1 MKARNGPTDEGRV
14 PTSKEGR
21 RLNVLVVDDHPVVRA
36 GLQSIIDAQPD
47 METVAEAASGEEA
60 IDLFRRLQPAVT
72 LMDLRMPGLG
82 GVEAIRAIHRSFP
95 DACLLVLT
103 TYDGDE
109 EIHRALQAGARA
121 YLLKDM
127 PREELVEAIRA
138 VHAGA
143 HRLSPAAAAHL
154 AEREHQSELTS
165 REIEV
170 VERIAAGMSNK
181 QIAADLGI
189 GEATVKTHVNNI
201 MGKLD
206 ATDRTHAVT
215 VALRR
220 GFIRL

>member
-1 MKARNGPTDEGRV
+1 MKKND
-14 PTSKEGR
+14 R
-21 RLNVLVVDDHPVVRA
+21 RLSVLVVDDHPVVRA
-36 GLQSIIDAQPD
+36 GLRAMIDAQPD

-60 IDLFRRLQPAVT
+60 IDLFRRHQPAVT
-72 LMDLRMPGLG
+72 LMDLRMPGIG
-82 GVEAIRAIHRSFP
+82 GVEAIGTIHRSFP
-95 DACLLVLT
+95 DACILVLT

-109 EIHRALQAGARA
+109 DIHRALQAGARA

-127 PREELVEAIRA
+127 PREELIETIRA
-138 VHAGA
+138 VHGGA

-154 AEREHQSELTS
+154 AERVHQSELTS

-170 VERIAAGMSNK
+170 VERIAGGMSNK

-201 MGKLD
+201 MGKLG

-215 VALRR
+215 VAVRR

>member
-1 MKARNGPTDEGRV
+1 MKKGD
-14 PTSKEGR
+14 R
-21 RLNVLVVDDHPVVRA
+21 RLSVLVVDDHPVVRA
-36 GLQSIIDAQPD
+36 GLRAMIDAQPD

-60 IDLFRRLQPAVT
+60 LELFRRHQPAVT
-72 LMDLRMPGLG
+72 LMDMRMPGLG
-82 GVEAIRAIHRSFP
+82 GVEAIEAIRRSFP
-95 DACLLVLT
+95 DACILVLT
-103 TYDGDE
+103 TWDGDE
-109 EIHRALQAGARA
+109 DIHRALQAGARA

-127 PREELVEAIRA
+127 PREELIETIRA

-143 HRLSPAAAAHL
+143 HRLSPAVAAHL

-170 VERIAAGMSNK
+170 VERIAGGMSNK

-201 MGKLD
+201 MGKLG

-215 VALRR
+215 VAVRR

>member
-1 MKARNGPTDEGRV
+1 MKKND
-14 PTSKEGR
+14 R
-21 RLNVLVVDDHPVVRA
+21 RLSVLVVDDHPVVRA
-36 GLQSIIDAQPD
+36 GLLAMIDAQPD

-60 IDLFRRLQPAVT
+60 IDLFRRHQPAVT
-72 LMDLRMPGLG
+72 LMDLRMPGIG
-82 GVEAIRAIHRSFP
+82 GVEAIGTIHRSFP
-95 DACLLVLT
+95 DACILVLT

-109 EIHRALQAGARA
+109 DIHRALQAGARA

-127 PREELVEAIRA
+127 PREELVETIRA
-138 VHAGA
+138 VHGGA
-143 HRLSPAAAAHL
+143 HRLSPAVAAHL
-154 AEREHQSELTS
+154 AERVHQSELTS

-170 VERIAAGMSNK
+170 VERIARGMSNK

-201 MGKLD
+201 MGKLG

>member
-1 MKARNGPTDEGRV
+1 MKPRSGPTDEDRV
-14 PTSKEGR
+14 PTNKAGQ
-21 RLNVLVVDDHPVVRA
+21 RLSVLVVDDHPVVRA
-36 GLQSIIDAQPD
+36 GLQAMVDAQPD

-60 IDLFRRLQPAVT
+60 IDLFRRHQPAVT
-72 LMDLRMPGLG
+72 LMDLRMPGMG
-82 GVEAIRAIHRSFP
+82 GVEAIEAIHRSFP
-95 DACLLVLT
+95 DACILVLT

-109 EIHRALQAGARA
+109 DIHRALHAGARA

-127 PREELVEAIRA
+127 PRDELIDTIRA

-143 HRLSPAAAAHL
+143 HRLSPAVAAHL

-170 VERIAAGMSNK
+170 VERIAGGMSNK

-201 MGKLD
+201 MGKLG

-215 VALRR
+215 VAVRR

>member
-1 MKARNGPTDEGRV
+1 MAMTQAE
-14 PTSKEGR
+14 R
-21 RLNVLVVDDHPVVRA
+21 RLGVLVVDDHPVVRA
-36 GLQSIIDAQPD
+36 GLKSMLDAQPD
-47 METVAEAASGEEA
+47 MTTVAEAASGEEA
-60 IDLFRRLQPAVT
+60 VDLFRRHHPDVT
-72 LMDLRMPGLG
+72 LMDLRMPGIG
-82 GVEAIRAIHRSFP
+82 GVEAIARIHRSAP
-95 DACLLVLT
+95 EACILVLT

-109 EIHRALQAGARA
+109 DIHRALQAGARA
-121 YLLKDM
+121 YLLKDT
-127 PREELVEAIRA
+127 PREELIETIRS

-154 AEREHQSELTS
+154 AERMHQSELSS

-170 VERIAAGMSNK
+170 VERIAGGMSNK

-201 MGKLD
+201 MGKLG

-215 VALRR
+215 LALRR

>member
-1 MKARNGPTDEGRV
+1 MKKND
-14 PTSKEGR
+14 R
-21 RLNVLVVDDHPVVRA
+21 RLSVLVVDDHPVVRA
-36 GLQSIIDAQPD
+36 GLRAMIDAQPD

-60 IDLFRRLQPAVT
+60 IDLFRRHQPAVA
-72 LMDLRMPGLG
+72 LMDLRMPGIG
-82 GVEAIRAIHRSFP
+82 GVEAIGAIHRSFP
-95 DACLLVLT
+95 SACILVLT

-109 EIHRALQAGARA
+109 DIHRALQAGARA

-127 PREELVEAIRA
+127 PREELVETIRA
-138 VHAGA
+138 VHGGA
-143 HRLSPAAAAHL
+143 HRLSPAVAAHL
-154 AEREHQSELTS
+154 AERVHQSELTS

-170 VERIAAGMSNK
+170 VERIARGMSNK

-201 MGKLD
+201 MGKLG

>member
-1 MKARNGPTDEGRV
+1 MRARSGPTDEDRV
-14 PTSKEGR
+14 PVNKTGR
-21 RLNVLVVDDHPVVRA
+21 RLSVLVVDDHPVVRT
-36 GLQSIIDAQPD
+36 GLRAMIDAQPD

-60 IDLFRRLQPAVT
+60 VDLFRRHQPAVT
-72 LMDLRMPGLG
+72 LMDLRMPGMG
-82 GVEAIRAIHRSFP
+82 GVGAIEAIHRSSP
-95 DACLLVLT
+95 DACILVLT

-109 EIHRALQAGARA
+109 DIHRALQAGARA

-127 PREELVEAIRA
+127 PREELVDTVRA

-154 AEREHQSELTS
+154 AERVHQSELTS

-170 VERIAAGMSNK
+170 VERIAGGMSNK
-181 QIAADLGI
+181 QVAADLGI
-189 GEATVKTHVNNI
+189 SEATVKTHVNNI
-201 MGKLD
+201 MGKLG

-215 VALRR
+215 LALRR

>member
-1 MKARNGPTDEGRV
+1 MEKND
-14 PTSKEGR
+14 R
-21 RLNVLVVDDHPVVRA
+21 RLSVLVVDDHPVVRA
-36 GLQSIIDAQPD
+36 GLRAMIDAQPD
-47 METVAEAASGEEA
+47 METVAEAASGEDA
-60 IDLFRRLQPAVT
+60 IDLFRRHQPAVT
-72 LMDLRMPGLG
+72 LMDLRMPGMG
-82 GVEAIRAIHRSFP
+82 GVEAIKAIHRSLP
-95 DACLLVLT
+95 SACILVLT

-109 EIHRALQAGARA
+109 DIHRALQAGARA

-127 PREELVEAIRA
+127 PREELIDTIRA

-143 HRLSPAAAAHL
+143 HRLSPAVAAHL

-170 VERIAAGMSNK
+170 VERIARGMSNK

-201 MGKLD
+201 MGKLG

-220 GFIRL
+220 GFFRL